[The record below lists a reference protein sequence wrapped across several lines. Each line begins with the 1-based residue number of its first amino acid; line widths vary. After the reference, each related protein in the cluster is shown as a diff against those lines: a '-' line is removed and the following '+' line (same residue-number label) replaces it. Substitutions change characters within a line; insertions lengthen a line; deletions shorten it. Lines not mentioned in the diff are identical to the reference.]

1 MSGVDHAALRAKAE
15 EAVAA
20 GCDQEGTYYGPLSAM
35 VDPLALTILALLD
48 EIEQLRAADAGVRA
62 LHDWVRARALY
73 ESARRPDSV
82 PWAALVGPFRSD
94 LLGDARAVLDL
105 LGEAKA
111 VLWDEGAEATAE
123 WMANNPG
130 PSGIPHDPPHNP
142 YRKDT

>member
-1 MSGVDHAALRAKAE
+1 MASDRE
-15 EAVAA
+15 
-20 GCDQEGTYYGPLSAM
+20 TLSR
-35 VDPLALTILALLD
+35 V
-48 EIEQLRAADAGVRA
+48 
-62 LHDWVRARALY
+62 LHDADVTEPYTDA
-73 ESARRPDSV
+73 E
-82 PWAALVGPFRSD
+82 WAALVGPFRSD